1 MNQITDK
8 ARLATILKN
17 GFDTGFLSIEKKT
30 LYYFKVR
37 KDKELEFFKSL
48 PFLSSMSPTERKQDK
63 TRGIAY
69 VLLLSKV
76 IEKFDNTHS
85 DQLYVTTKND
95 KEKYAVQ
102 LQPIMK
108 ASDELLYIFDKIMIT
123 YVIRSI
129 TLWPKKIENR
139 NILNNVYSVL
149 FSKIANIHVPIHL
162 WSGSKAS
169 GLRKLFKNDKM
180 SSLVPSLKD
189 FLKNIEKLHN
199 TIMTSPL

>member
-1 MNQITDK
+1 MDEKVRFNKAIYNLSSGSASGDISTVYLNTMHLFHHRKELKEYLTNHFKMNQITDK

-102 LQPIMK
+102 LQPDNE
-108 ASDELLYIFDKIMIT
+108 S
-123 YVIRSI
+123 
-129 TLWPKKIENR
+129 
-139 NILNNVYSVL
+139 
-149 FSKIANIHVPIHL
+149 
-162 WSGSKAS
+162 
-169 GLRKLFKNDKM
+169 LR
-180 SSLVPSLKD
+180 
-189 FLKNIEKLHN
+189 
-199 TIMTSPL
+199 

>member
-108 ASDELLYIFDKIMIT
+108 ASDELLYIFDKILCYDHICNSF
-123 YVIRSI
+123 Y
-129 TLWPKKIENR
+129 
-139 NILNNVYSVL
+139 NIM
-149 FSKIANIHVPIHL
+149 AE
-162 WSGSKAS
+162 
-169 GLRKLFKNDKM
+169 
-180 SSLVPSLKD
+180 
-189 FLKNIEKLHN
+189 EKEW
-199 TIMTSPL
+199 I